1 MRYYSSTH
9 IHLHIC
15 RLLAS
20 FALAYA
26 MEDLSW
32 KFYFINAAWNFVFL
46 IIAYFTFVET
56 KGLKLEEINAKFEGT
71 PTVVGVEDDSSAQ
84 ESITG
89 GGKQQSYVAKTRE
102 L

>member
-1 MRYYSSTH
+1 
-9 IHLHIC
+9 
-15 RLLAS
+15 
-20 FALAYA
+20 

-56 KGLKLEEINAKFEGT
+56 KGLKLEEIDAKFEGSAD
-71 PTVVGVEDDSSAQ
+71 VIVGTHEETSSMDSAPKVGKHEDV
-84 ESITG
+84 IT
-89 GGKQQSYVAKTRE
+89 KTHE